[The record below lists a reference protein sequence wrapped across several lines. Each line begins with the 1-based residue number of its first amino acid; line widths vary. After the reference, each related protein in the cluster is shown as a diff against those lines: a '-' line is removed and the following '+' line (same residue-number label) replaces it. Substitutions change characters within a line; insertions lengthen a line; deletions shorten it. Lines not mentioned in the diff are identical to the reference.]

1 MCRAKRWAINIRRDD
16 LIDKTPEYLKKNCF
30 VCSKHFEQP
39 MFLNDLR
46 NRLQPTAVPT
56 LVDVPFPPPSVFSSH
71 PKRALCDCSSEAASV
86 HPRKRRRLVSVN
98 ISSLSVDL
106 NNDAMSSST
115 ADICSAS
122 QSSST
127 LCVSSIT
134 DNQLDVTSEL
144 SANDVQT
151 QTPAV
156 LASATPRKERL
167 RKALQSARVVTCRL
181 KRSRQAWKNKYKTL
195 KQSTLKQTSPT
206 RHSDL
211 LASAEKLLTKEGSTF
226 LAAQL
231 HLASKRAK
239 GRRYSAHMKSVALSL
254 YYKGPRAYNFLSGI
268 FALPSKSSLCLWL
281 QRMSV
286 PPGFSNN
293 VLRAVQ
299 LRVSELSERNRVCVL
314 LMDEVAVKASL
325 CYDMMNDVVV
335 GHVDLGSYGGRS
347 KPVATSCLVFM
358 VCGIACSWKQPLS
371 YVLTQTGCKADVLQ
385 TMLMDCI
392 EKLKSIGLDVAVV
405 ISDQGSNFLQLTRL
419 LGVSPKQPYF
429 ECSGRKV
436 FLHVRS
442 PTPSKKC
449 KEQLA
454 KI

>member
-1 MCRAKRWAINIRRDD
+1 MCKAKRWAINIRRDD

-56 LVDVPFPPPSVFSSH
+56 LVDVPFPPPSVFSSR

-106 NNDAMSSST
+106 NNDAMLSST

-254 YYKGPRAYNFLSGI
+254 YYKGPRAYNFI
-268 FALPSKSSLCLWL
+268 RHICAAK
-281 QRMSV
+281 QII
-286 PPGFSNN
+286 
-293 VLRAVQ
+293 AV
-299 LRVSELSERNRVCVL
+299 
-314 LMDEVAVKASL
+314 
-325 CYDMMNDVVV
+325 
-335 GHVDLGSYGGRS
+335 
-347 KPVATSCLVFM
+347 PVAAEN
-358 VCGIACSWKQPLS
+358 VCAPQ
-371 YVLTQTGCKADVLQ
+371 
-385 TMLMDCI
+385 
-392 EKLKSIGLDVAVV
+392 
-405 ISDQGSNFLQLTRL
+405 F
-419 LGVSPKQPYF
+419 
-429 ECSGRKV
+429 
-436 FLHVRS
+436 
-442 PTPSKKC
+442 
-449 KEQLA
+449 
-454 KI
+454 